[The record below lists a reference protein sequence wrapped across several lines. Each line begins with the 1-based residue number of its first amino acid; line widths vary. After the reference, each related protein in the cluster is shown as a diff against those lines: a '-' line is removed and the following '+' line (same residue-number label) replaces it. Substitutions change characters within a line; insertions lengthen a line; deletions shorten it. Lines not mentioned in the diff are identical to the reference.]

1 MADEKEIKIKITGDT
16 SGLQQATDQS
26 SKQIEETY
34 RNAGEQIKSSISS
47 SLLGVALTIGTVG
60 RIINENF
67 TIYLQQGLNE
77 LQQIDRYSGVIEK
90 LGFKI
95 SVSDVEKYIA
105 ELQKLT
111 NISDSTLRP
120 AFERALIITKDLD
133 KTFEIIKLSAD
144 IAATGLVD
152 MDTTARALSQ
162 VSIGLDY
169 GLRMIIRQ
177 LGLAV
182 PEGAKADQIF
192 KMLHQT
198 FDGLSENIKSG
209 ITGSFIEAQLKS
221 SDLRE
226 TIGKFIAE
234 SESKYVPGIVNITTE
249 LENMVNKL
257 TESKSPFAD
266 LLKDMVGFI
275 GISTDV
281 AKGFG
286 NIANEVMNLIQT
298 LALVKMA
305 GIGGATAGAIGG
317 ATAGAIGGA
326 LGTVGAIA
334 GIAALGVGL
343 VKLGQ
348 AFFRW
353 YETIPWVREN
363 IWRINVPEKVEQTAV
378 ERGKAMEYYYP
389 IMSSEKQVTNALIER
404 GKAMEE
410 LYGKQEKVNDALSIE
425 VENSLK
431 LVGLRGEERDRMS
444 IILEYDEKIAKAKEE
459 GRLKDAEA
467 LEKIKADQLAIYDE
481 SVAKRK
487 EAENK
492 ALEERA
498 RTIKDEVTMSKMS
511 DEERVRF
518 KIQREVESNMDL
530 VKSGKLSYNEL
541 YEYAKLKFQET
552 KEKETSWAKAEL
564 LGPTSAF
571 LKELTGYSFTNAVKR
586 IQVDVNLN
594 GVNFTG
600 NLTEA
605 QARAIGA
612 EIGLQLKSSG
622 AIS

>member
-34 RNAGEQIKSSISS
+34 RNAGEQIRSSISS

-77 LQQIDRYSGVIEK
+77 LQEIDRYAGVIEK

-95 SVSDVEKYIA
+95 SVDDVEKYIT

-111 NISDSTLRP
+111 NISDTALRS
-120 AFERALIITKDLD
+120 AFERALIITKDLN
-133 KTFEIIKLSAD
+133 KAFEIIKLSAD

-169 GLRMIIRQ
+169 GLRMIVRQ

-182 PEGAKADQIF
+182 PEGAKTDQIF

-209 ITGSFIEAQLKS
+209 ISGSFIESQLKS
-221 SDLRE
+221 GDLRE
-226 TIGKFIAE
+226 AIGKFVAE

-249 LENMVNKL
+249 LENMADKL
-257 TESKSPFAD
+257 RKSESPFAD

-275 GISTDV
+275 GISTNV

-286 NIANEVMNLIQT
+286 NIANEVMTLVQT
-298 LALVKMA
+298 LALLKMA
-305 GIGGATAGAIGG
+305 GMGGITAGAIGG
-317 ATAGAIGGA
+317 AVGTGVLGVIGG
-326 LGTVGAIA
+326 L
-334 GIAALGVGL
+334 GIAGL
-343 VKLGQ
+343 VKKGMEWFYSLPFMQ
-348 AFFRW
+348 ESF
-353 YETIPWVREN
+353 
-363 IWRINVPEKVEQTAV
+363 WRMNVPEKVERIAV

-389 IMSSEKQVTNALIER
+389 IISSEKQVTNALIER

-410 LYGKQEKVNDALSIE
+410 LYGKQEKVNDALSAE

-552 KEKETSWAKAEL
+552 KEKEVSWAKAEL

-571 LKELTGYSFTNAVKR
+571 LKELTGYSFTNAIKR
-586 IQVDVNLN
+586 IQVDINLN

-600 NLTEA
+600 NLSEA

-612 EIGLQLKSSG
+612 EIGLKLKSSG